1 MSKKSH
7 LCSFFANQSVVY
19 FFAVLFI
26 PNRLQ
31 LYLRMTQ
38 MFLML
43 KQDRSKVAVML
54 GCAI

>member
-7 LCSFFANQSVVY
+7 LCSFFTNQSVVY

-26 PNRLQ
+26 PNRLK
-31 LYLRMTQ
+31 LYLRMTL